1 MSEWGVIRKVMD
13 KSPEGTHPTVKK
25 TEQEQKKYIK

>member
-13 KSPEGTHPTVKK
+13 KSPKGKHPTVKK
-25 TEQEQKKYIK
+25 TEQEQKNIY